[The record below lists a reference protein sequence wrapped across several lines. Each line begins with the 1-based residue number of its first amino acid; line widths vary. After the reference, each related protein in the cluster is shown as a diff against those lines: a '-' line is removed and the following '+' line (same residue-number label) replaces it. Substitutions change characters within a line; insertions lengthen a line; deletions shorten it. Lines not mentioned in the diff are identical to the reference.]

1 VCQGGAKL
9 KEMSKNFTITVTLLE
24 DENLLKLQATC
35 ENVLQSDV
43 SYFLDKINDEIK
55 KGICMEGLNR
65 SNGGYVEE
73 YIELVE
79 R

>member
-1 VCQGGAKL
+1 
-9 KEMSKNFTITVTLLE
+9 MSKNFTITVTLLE
-24 DENLLKLQATC
+24 DKNLLKLQATC

-55 KGICMEGLNR
+55 KGVCMEGLNR

-73 YIELVE
+73 YIELIE